1 MQLVQLQRRAV
12 DSIKRHALTLSRS
25 SARAQAGILTEYL
38 WAEEG
43 AESSALQRTA
53 AAAAPAWLG
62 KLIANQ
68 LADEERHASLIRTRL
83 GELGAPTDRPAPALA
98 KAKLW
103 WLERAV
109 APYRTA
115 FAASEIVVMVAIAAQ
130 FEATGVRVFD
140 RHLGVL
146 PPDDPLHP
154 IIGSIV
160 ADERRH
166 AKSCAAALDKLVAP
180 HERFLL
186 AELRERIAGVDRA
199 FGVTIAVGFWC
210 LVAARVLRDRKTH
223 ERGARSK
230 PAGIAQVNGGAA

>member
-1 MQLVQLQRRAV
+1 MQLALLQRRAV
-12 DSIKRHALTLSRS
+12 DSIKRHALTMSRS
-25 SARAQAGILTEYL
+25 SARAQAAILTEYL

-53 AAAAPAWLG
+53 AASAPAWLG

-68 LADEERHASLIRTRL
+68 LADEERHAALIRARL
-83 GELGAPTDRPAPALA
+83 GALGAPVDRPPPALA

-109 APYRTA
+109 APYRAA
-115 FAASEIVVMVAIAAQ
+115 FAAGEIVVMVAIAAQ
-130 FEATGVRVFD
+130 FESTGVRVFE

-146 PPDDPLHP
+146 APEDPLHGM
-154 IIGSIV
+154 IASIV

-186 AELRERIAGVDRA
+186 AELRERIAAVDRA

-210 LVAARVLRDRKTH
+210 LTAANVLRDRKPQGR
-223 ERGARSK
+223 ELDR
-230 PAGIAQVNGGAA
+230 GGAS